1 MSIFTGSCVALVT
14 PFNDDGSIN
23 FDKFIE
29 KVREDEINV
38 AQNAVKYYGST
49 KKYTKAIK
57 KNLDNF
63 LKMVHWEL

>member
-29 KVREDEINV
+29 LWTIIW
-38 AQNAVKYYGST
+38 S
-49 KKYTKAIK
+49 IK
-57 KNLDNF
+57 QTLY
-63 LKMVHWEL
+63 